1 MAHFSLRFLAVFV
14 FGLASARGDE
24 RWTNRGKVQPKRFWS
39 FPTFKTPPQWQR
51 GQLAKTYMT
60 PDRKPTKWG
69 WYDFKCAFGR
79 CHSDGSI
86 LQRESP
92 RAVATK
98 PPQTSRPISKPAQP
112 SPTRPKFR
120 PPVATKQPRVYRPI
134 SCSSNEEVRLDT
146 VHEMACLNVVAV
158 KKFDVL
164 HEIQDGFGIPDI
176 FKDIYREL
184 ENLRHVPANS
194 PTQQKCFCMA
204 GFVRSYK
211 GGPCVAASTCDTMC
225 TGEYEAMSNV
235 GADSTCQ
242 MHRPRITTP
251 AVAKCLCLPG
261 FVRSHEGCVP
271 RSMCDVLNTMS
282 EAQKQMQHSEQVV
295 LARLRSIGV
304 DPDMLMSIAT
314 NDAPTTEK
322 VRKIMEEEGK
332 RMKSGI
338 QALPSNKHGMD
349 PMMLALF
356 SESPSPSSQ
365 SGILPLMMMSG

>member
-1 MAHFSLRFLAVFV
+1 MAHFSLRFLAVLV
-14 FGLASARGDE
+14 FGLANARRDE

-69 WYDFKCAFGR
+69 WNDFLCAFNR
-79 CHSDGSI
+79 CPEYV
-86 LQRESP
+86 QRESP
-92 RAVATK
+92 RAVTTK
-98 PPQTSRPISKPAQP
+98 PPQVSRPISMPAQP

-120 PPVATKQPRVYRPI
+120 PPVGRPAVATKQPRVYRPI

-146 VHEMACLNVVAV
+146 VHEMACLNVVAG
-158 KKFDVL
+158 KRFDKFN
-164 HEIQDGFGIPDI
+164 EIIPDI
-176 FKDIYREL
+176 YKDIYREL
-184 ENLRHVPANS
+184 ENLKHVPANS
-194 PTQQKCFCMA
+194 PTQEKCFCMA

-225 TGEYEAMSNV
+225 TDEFEAMSNA
-235 GADSTCQ
+235 GADSTCEI
-242 MHRPRITTP
+242 HLPKINTP

-261 FVRSHEGCVP
+261 TVRVDGHCGP
-271 RSMCDVLNTMS
+271 RSLCDVFSTMS

-304 DPDMLMSIAT
+304 DPDMLMSIET
-314 NDAPTTEK
+314 LDAPTAEK
-322 VRKIMEEEGK
+322 IRQIMEEERK
-332 RMKSGI
+332 RMM

-349 PMMLALF
+349 PMMLALL

-365 SGILPLMMMSG
+365 SDILPLMMMSG

>member
-1 MAHFSLRFLAVFV
+1 MAHFSLRFLAVLV
-14 FGLASARGDE
+14 FGLANARRDE

-69 WYDFKCAFGR
+69 WNDFLCAFNR
-79 CHSDGSI
+79 CPEYV
-86 LQRESP
+86 QRESP

-98 PPQTSRPISKPAQP
+98 PPQASRPISKPAQP

-120 PPVATKQPRVYRPI
+120 PPVARKQPRVYRPT
-134 SCSSNEEVRLDT
+134 SCSSNEEVRVDR
-146 VHEMACLNVVAV
+146 VHEMACVNVVADKRMEEFNTLGLKV
-158 KKFDVL
+158 RDR
-164 HEIQDGFGIPDI
+164 PDML
-176 FKDIYREL
+176 KDMFREL
-184 ENLRHVPANS
+184 ENLKHVPANS

-251 AVAKCLCLPG
+251 AGAKCLCLPG
-261 FVRSHEGCVP
+261 LVRSDGDCMP
-271 RSMCDVLNTMS
+271 RPFCDVLNTMS
-282 EAQKQMQHSEQVV
+282 ENQKQMQHLEQVV
-295 LARLRSIGV
+295 RARLRSIGV
-304 DPDMLMSIAT
+304 DDDMLWSI
-314 NDAPTTEK
+314 DDVQLQEK
-322 VRKIMEEEGK
+322 IGQIVEEEQE
-332 RMKSGI
+332 RMISGM
-338 QALPSNKHGMD
+338 QALPPLDMQGVD

-356 SESPSPSSQ
+356 SESPSTSSE
-365 SGILPLMMMSG
+365 SSILPFMMMHG